1 MILSSPILSRMK
13 SIFWPHVCCVFQ
25 GFCWIEPSGIS
36 TYLHQGAVEGKN
48 ASSLPVDVG
57 QYLILILFVGGF
69 ARLQG
74 ETQRDFLNSESWK
87 RTNNVLSLKM
97 TGFMCYPIC
106 IPLTYGCGN
115 DGYQPRVGISYFWW
129 TCQSRVC
136 PVRYQ
141 SKHSIVSKQII
152 MV

>member
-1 MILSSPILSRMK
+1 LDIGSDVSQNIYIYIYIDDS
-13 SIFWPHVCCVFQ
+13 VFTHSEPDEIHLLTSCLLRFP

-74 ETQRDFLNSESWK
+74 ETQRDFLNSES
-87 RTNNVLSLKM
+87 
-97 TGFMCYPIC
+97 
-106 IPLTYGCGN
+106 
-115 DGYQPRVGISYFWW
+115 
-129 TCQSRVC
+129 
-136 PVRYQ
+136 
-141 SKHSIVSKQII
+141 
-152 MV
+152 

>member
-1 MILSSPILSRMK
+1 MYIYIYVYIDGS
-13 SIFWPHVCCVFQ
+13 VFTHSEPDDIHLLTSCLLRFP

-74 ETQRDFLNSESWK
+74 ELR
-87 RTNNVLSLKM
+87 
-97 TGFMCYPIC
+97 
-106 IPLTYGCGN
+106 
-115 DGYQPRVGISYFWW
+115 GIS
-129 TCQSRVC
+129 
-136 PVRYQ
+136 
-141 SKHSIVSKQII
+141 
-152 MV
+152 